1 MSPKGIKYQH
11 LGRISTIESP
21 IKSTSRQ
28 LSHDQSEE
36 DWIEV
41 KGKNEK
47 TLIVTKKRV
56 TYSPASVGTPNPYGD
71 LHERD
76 EKNAETYLSPTG
88 NVPVM
93 RSKEIV
99 VHTISSPKT
108 PSPFGRQQQQSSQR
122 EAVRAPVGD

>member
-28 LSHDQSEE
+28 LSSDQSEE
-36 DWIEV
+36 EWIVV

-56 TYSPASVGTPNPYGD
+56 TYSPASVGTPNRMVICMN
-71 LHERD
+71 E
-76 EKNAETYLSPTG
+76 
-88 NVPVM
+88 M
-93 RSKEIV
+93 RRRQKR
-99 VHTISSPKT
+99 ISVQLGT
-108 PSPFGRQQQQSSQR
+108 SQL
-122 EAVRAPVGD
+122 

>member
-1 MSPKGIKYQH
+1 MSPKGINYRD

-47 TLIVTKKRV
+47 TPIVTKKKRIRLRV
-56 TYSPASVGTPNPYGD
+56 WEHQTHMVICMNEMRRRQKRISVQLGT
-71 LHERD
+71 
-76 EKNAETYLSPTG
+76 
-88 NVPVM
+88 
-93 RSKEIV
+93 
-99 VHTISSPKT
+99 
-108 PSPFGRQQQQSSQR
+108 SQL
-122 EAVRAPVGD
+122 

>member
-1 MSPKGIKYQH
+1 MSPKGINYRD

-47 TLIVTKKRV
+47 TPIVTKKRV
-56 TYSPASVGTPNPYGD
+56 TYSPASVGTPNRMVICMN
-71 LHERD
+71 E
-76 EKNAETYLSPTG
+76 
-88 NVPVM
+88 M
-93 RSKEIV
+93 RRRQKR
-99 VHTISSPKT
+99 ISVQLGT
-108 PSPFGRQQQQSSQR
+108 SQL
-122 EAVRAPVGD
+122 